1 MMVQKKRRK
10 SSEVLEEKMEG
21 IAKGLSKALGVS
33 VKVKKPSKNLE
44 AALNALALDFRK
56 LQQKVDYVFTVGRKE
71 GYNDKEIGKMIREK
85 MEGQYH
91 KNTITKVFEKYP
103 DAKKAPSGRPFGTK
117 SVPTDEN
124 ESDDSNDE
132 TEVTSEADKFRFYKE
147 TIAAKNKLL
156 KEKDEEIAGLRVE
169 ISKKDKRIIELE
181 KELKK

>member
-56 LQQKVDYVFTVGRKE
+56 LQQKVDYVFAIGRKE
-71 GYNDKEIGKMIREK
+71 DYNDKEIGKMIRERMK
-85 MEGQYH
+85 EHYSEW
-91 KNTITKVFEKYP
+91 TIWKVFEKYP
-103 DAKKAPSGRPFGTK
+103 DAKQKQNHKKVEKNKTFDDEK
-117 SVPTDEN
+117 EN

-132 TEVTSEADKFRFYKE
+132 TEATSEADKFRFYKE

-156 KEKDEEIAGLRVE
+156 KEKDEEITG
-169 ISKKDKRIIELE
+169 
-181 KELKK
+181 LKKQIETLKNEIEKLKNK